1 MRALAVAASMA
12 LCTSA
17 MAQQGPP
24 TATNLRS
31 RCAQLGEK
39 IMEDNTI
46 GAALTQSQV
55 SHYDPR
61 TNRCYV
67 ELTVET
73 IDRTGPKDFYVR
85 YLIDGQTKEHLAF
98 ASENKGIK
106 SGTVFDK
113 QYNRGKTSVFDVNI
127 GWDYTNSY
135 IDQMMAEDRR

>member
-1 MRALAVAASMA
+1 MKALAVLASMA
-12 LCTSA
+12 LCASA
-17 MAQQGPP
+17 TAQQGPP
-24 TATNLRS
+24 TATNRRS
-31 RCAQLGEK
+31 RCAELGEK
-39 IMEDNTI
+39 IMVDNAI
-46 GAALTQSQV
+46 GVTLTQSQL

-67 ELTVET
+67 ELTVQT
-73 IDRTGPKDFYVR
+73 IDRTGPKAAYYR

-127 GWDYTNSY
+127 GWDYANSY
-135 IDQMMAEDRR
+135 IDQKMAEDRY

>member
-1 MRALAVAASMA
+1 
-12 LCTSA
+12 
-17 MAQQGPP
+17 
-24 TATNLRS
+24 
-31 RCAQLGEK
+31 
-39 IMEDNTI
+39 MEDNTI

-67 ELTVET
+67 ELTVHT
-73 IDRTGPKDFYVR
+73 VDTTGPKAFYVR

-127 GWDYTNSY
+127 GWDYANSY
-135 IDQMMAEDRR
+135 IDQMMAEDR